1 MRFSMVRIL
10 FVVQLPPPVHGVAL
24 MNELIVKSPL
34 IQESFRERHIN
45 LGTSNQIKDI
55 GKFSPAKL
63 LLSVRCLA
71 SIIKHLL
78 FFRPHLVYFTP
89 SPTGFAFY
97 RDALYISMINFFPAR
112 LVLHLH
118 GQGIQAGARDS
129 RLFRWLC
136 KRMFRKAHVI
146 FLSEGLKKDA
156 IEFVQRPPFVVNNG
170 LADDV
175 IPPVRPPEERPLRIL
190 YLSNYVRSKGIL
202 DLVDALEIVA
212 RTHRSFHCDLVGK
225 PFDVSTEFLAG
236 YIQQKGLA
244 EVISIRGAL
253 YGKEKTRFLENADI
267 FTLPSFNDAF
277 PLVILEAMKFG
288 LPVISTYEGGIP
300 DIIDDS
306 VTGLLIPKR
315 DIKALAAKLL
325 FLLEHPEERQR
336 LGNAARKK
344 FLEKFTLS
352 DFERNMHEVFRQ
364 VVQQK

>member
-1 MRFSMVRIL
+1 MKRIL

-24 MNELIVKSPL
+24 VNELIVKSPL
-34 IQESFRERHIN
+34 ILEHFQERHID
-45 LGTSNQIKDI
+45 LGTSRQIKDI

-63 LLSVRCLA
+63 LLSIRCLA
-71 SIIKHLL
+71 SILKHLL
-78 FFRPHLVYFTP
+78 FFRPDLVYLTP

-97 RDALYISMINFFPAR
+97 RDALYTGVIR
-112 LVLHLH
+112 LFRTRLILHLH
-118 GQGIQAGARDS
+118 GQGIRTGAHGS

-136 KRMFRKAHVI
+136 KKMFGKAHVI

-156 IEFVQRPPFVVNNG
+156 IEFVRTPPFVVNNG
-170 LADDV
+170 LADDGH
-175 IPPVRPPEERPLRIL
+175 PSEKQPREGPLNIL

-212 RTHRSFHCDLVGK
+212 RTHRGFHCDLVGK
-225 PFDVSTEFLAG
+225 PFDVNAEFLAD

-244 EVISIRGAL
+244 SLISIRGPQ
-253 YGKEKTRFLENADI
+253 YGEEKVRFLKNADI

-277 PLVILEAMKFG
+277 PLVILEAMKFS

-300 DIIDDS
+300 DIIDDGIN
-306 VTGLLIPKR
+306 GLLIPKR
-315 DIKALAAKLL
+315 DIRALAEKLI
-325 FLLEHPEERQR
+325 FLLDHPGDRQR

-352 DFERNMHEVFRQ
+352 GFERNMYQVFRQ
-364 VVQQK
+364 VSGLE